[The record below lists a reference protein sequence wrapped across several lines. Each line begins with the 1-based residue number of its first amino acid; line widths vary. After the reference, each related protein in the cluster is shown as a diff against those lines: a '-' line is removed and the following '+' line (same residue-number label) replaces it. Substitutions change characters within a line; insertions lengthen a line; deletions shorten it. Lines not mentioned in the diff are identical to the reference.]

1 MVRKKNLSSPITRAR
16 EAQGQRYADQLGWYL
31 WATGAANI
39 LSAAVPDL
47 VHNHHQFVR
56 HRNRHLGVAMVLG
69 GLQPLCRQCGV
80 AAVTLQHDGRRP
92 VRRAQHVGVAR
103 LVDAALEVK
112 DRARLPAPRRQIEI
126 GGDVAQS
133 AKTICVADRDP
144 HRQRGYRVNAGDTH
158 ELASTRQPQGKHV
171 RVIASAPKESL
182 LLRCWSIAARWLCE
196 LLCIASV
203 AILFSQTASAETL
216 VHLSHPVW
224 GCVDPNEAAPINDN
238 SNPARADPQ
247 WVART
252 AAVGQCMM
260 LGSVGEWDTLS
271 ENYNGLTYVGHR
283 GGGGP
288 TGSFWVPTSAL
299 VIDAKQ
305 STPAVVAPQSA
316 VRPPAVKPLIAAA
329 KPSTETAPTPQ
340 PASPAL
346 PPVTATP
353 EPAPTSPTAP
363 APSPQQ
369 SGRSSTIWVILG
381 VLFVLGLF
389 GRSRH
394 KKKSVQRKSA
404 KAKSEPPVKPTTG
417 TDFRIH
423 PSSLADAQKSK
434 GQHGTETAI
443 SSKMTRQQTTTAE
456 FNKKPTTQAASIDF
470 RIHPTSLTDA
480 RKPEIPDSIRT
491 IIPPS
496 DFRVRVE
503 STLSKPGKITIA
515 PPNSRS
521 TWHPPGTSASIAG
534 TTVTDGMIYVGK
546 TSGSYNQYDGC
557 VIDPHLPLG
566 VAAAAEPLGYWPSY
580 QNISPNCRKK
590 YLEWLGSGKQAADID
605 IGYVFLYF
613 YGLERRLI
621 AETPSAIEVEALSR
635 ELQRLRS
642 LYSGNGSFNG
652 YSARLLEAVSFLHD
666 AKSHNSDVFVP
677 NLAVAGAEMSPALK
691 LAIAREVMSGRPLEF
706 ELAAAALIGMHD
718 FWANHR
724 QVLEHARQPFL
735 LVLRTRFAAAFPSGF
750 LVRNHKDSQL
760 AVTYRGATAGLYVDL
775 TVQAGLKGLP
785 DPETLTWTKLLTLA
799 EGVANELA
807 PLAKLLAYYPTRANS
822 LTALV
827 NCPAELHDSIAVD
840 ARRWIDGL
848 TSPAPVPFGLLAKHA
863 IGAEGAKWTVRHRRQ
878 IGEAL
883 AGVGWSMEPGA
894 GDAIERL
901 ADDTVVFV
909 IREVTDGQSREMTVA
924 SAAAMLVANIAK
936 ANKDHG
942 TKLEEF
948 WLSQLPSRL
957 ALPASHTER
966 LRARLA
972 WYRNGNVTIPKVKRL
987 LGDATSEERELCAWS
1002 ATVAT
1007 GATGNVDKPQIAAL
1021 EAVYDALG
1029 VARSTL
1035 YTGLHAGVA
1044 AAVSGV
1050 DEPVEVS
1057 RGVAEVIHRIPPPPA
1072 MKPADPDVDRLA
1084 RIRAETESVSAML
1097 ASIFTEAEPEPEEAP
1112 ATSDSP
1118 LVGLD
1123 NEHTTLLTTLV
1134 RQSEWARQE
1143 FEAIAASLSL
1153 MPDGALEAINEWAF
1167 DRYDDALIEDGDP
1180 LTINL
1185 DLLAKDLAAIA
1196 ASH

>member
-1 MVRKKNLSSPITRAR
+1 M
-16 EAQGQRYADQLGWYL
+16 
-31 WATGAANI
+31 
-39 LSAAVPDL
+39 
-47 VHNHHQFVR
+47 
-56 HRNRHLGVAMVLG
+56 
-69 GLQPLCRQCGV
+69 
-80 AAVTLQHDGRRP
+80 
-92 VRRAQHVGVAR
+92 
-103 LVDAALEVK
+103 
-112 DRARLPAPRRQIEI
+112 
-126 GGDVAQS
+126 
-133 AKTICVADRDP
+133 
-144 HRQRGYRVNAGDTH
+144 
-158 ELASTRQPQGKHV
+158 
-171 RVIASAPKESL
+171 
-182 LLRCWSIAARWLCE
+182 
-196 LLCIASV
+196 
-203 AILFSQTASAETL
+203 
-216 VHLSHPVW
+216 
-224 GCVDPNEAAPINDN
+224 
-238 SNPARADPQ
+238 
-247 WVART
+247 
-252 AAVGQCMM
+252 
-260 LGSVGEWDTLS
+260 
-271 ENYNGLTYVGHR
+271 
-283 GGGGP
+283 
-288 TGSFWVPTSAL
+288 
-299 VIDAKQ
+299 
-305 STPAVVAPQSA
+305 
-316 VRPPAVKPLIAAA
+316 
-329 KPSTETAPTPQ
+329 
-340 PASPAL
+340 
-346 PPVTATP
+346 
-353 EPAPTSPTAP
+353 
-363 APSPQQ
+363 
-369 SGRSSTIWVILG
+369 
-381 VLFVLGLF
+381 
-389 GRSRH
+389 
-394 KKKSVQRKSA
+394 
-404 KAKSEPPVKPTTG
+404 
-417 TDFRIH
+417 
-423 PSSLADAQKSK
+423 
-434 GQHGTETAI
+434 
-443 SSKMTRQQTTTAE
+443 
-456 FNKKPTTQAASIDF
+456 
-470 RIHPTSLTDA
+470 
-480 RKPEIPDSIRT
+480 
-491 IIPPS
+491 
-496 DFRVRVE
+496 
-503 STLSKPGKITIA
+503 
-515 PPNSRS
+515 
-521 TWHPPGTSASIAG
+521 SIAG
-534 TTVTDGMIYVGK
+534 VTVTDGMIYVGK
-546 TSGSYNQYDGC
+546 TSGSYDQYDGC
-557 VIDPHLPLG
+557 VIDPNLPLG

-580 QNISPNCRKK
+580 QNTSPNCRKR

-621 AETPSAIEVEALSR
+621 AETPSATEVEALSR

-666 AKSHNSDVFVP
+666 AKSHNSDIFAP
-677 NLAVAGAEMSPALK
+677 DLAVAGGEMSPALK
-691 LAIAREVMSGRPLEF
+691 LAIAREVMSARPLEF
-706 ELAAAALIGMHD
+706 ELAAAALIGMRD

-724 QVLEHARQPFL
+724 QALEHARQPFL

-750 LVRNHKDSQL
+750 LVRNRKDSHL

-785 DPETLTWTKLLTLA
+785 DPETLTWTKLLSLA

-807 PLAKLLAYYPTRANS
+807 PLAKLLAYYPTKANS

-827 NCPAELHDSIAVD
+827 NCPAELRDSIAVD

-878 IGEAL
+878 ISEAL

-894 GDAIERL
+894 DDAIERL

-909 IREVTDGQSREMTVA
+909 IREVIDGQSREMAVA

-972 WYRNGNVTIPKVKRL
+972 WYRNSNVAIPKVKRL

-1021 EAVYDALG
+1021 EALYDALG
-1029 VARSTL
+1029 VARSAL

-1084 RIRAETESVSAML
+1084 KIRAETESVSAML
-1097 ASIFTEAEPEPEEAP
+1097 ASIFTETEPEPEEAP
-1112 ATSDSP
+1112 PASDSP

-1185 DLLAKDLAAIA
+1185 DLLAEDLAAIA